1 MCPLNSQE
9 ITSDMYP
16 DCLPQV
22 NLTVNLDH
30 YLRPV
35 DAMVFF
41 KASAEILLLSER
53 EADGALQSF
62 RSVSSGASA
71 PKDDRYNSPEVME
84 DVGPQMTLEV
94 DGSDEFPFLIG
105 WFLVSS
111 RSFYLENWSFERF
124 FWRWSPWR

>member
-1 MCPLNSQE
+1 MCPLNSQK

-62 RSVSSGASA
+62 RSVSPGASA

-84 DVGPQMTLEV
+84 DFGPPN
-94 DGSDEFPFLIG
+94 DFGGG
-105 WFLVSS
+105 WF
-111 RSFYLENWSFERF
+111 R
-124 FWRWSPWR
+124 